1 MSSRS
6 SSPPKGP
13 LYIGFDLSTQQ
24 LKGLVVNSDLKVVYL
39 SIFDFDADSHGFP
52 IKKGVL
58 TNEAEHEVFAP
69 VALWLQ
75 ALDSVLDGLKTQGLD
90 FSLVRG
96 ISGAGQQ
103 HGSVYWGQ
111 DAEKLLS
118 SLDAGKRLQEQL
130 EGAFSHPYS
139 PNWQDSSTQKE
150 CDEFD
155 EYLGG
160 ADKLAEVTGSKAH
173 HRFTGPQILRFQKKY
188 PDVYK
193 QTSRIS
199 LVSSF
204 LASLFLG
211 HVAPLD
217 ISDVCG
223 MNLWNIHK
231 GAYDEDLLKLCA
243 GPHGVDDLKR
253 KLGDVPEDGGI
264 DLGKVHRYYVDRY
277 GFSPDCTVIPST
289 GDNPATILALPLRP
303 SDAMV
308 SLGTSTTF
316 LMSTPSY
323 KADPATHFFNHPTT
337 PGLYMFMLCYKNGGL
352 AREKIRDAI
361 NDAKNDKNPSN
372 PWANFDSVAL
382 QTPPLGQTSP
392 SDPMKMGLFF
402 PRPEIVPNLRAGQWL
417 FNYDPSTRNLTETPN
432 GEGWNRPADEAR
444 AIVESQM
451 LSLRLRSRGLT
462 SSPGGNVPAQ
472 PRRVYLVGGGS
483 KNKAIAKIAGE
494 ILGGSDGVYKLEI
507 GDNACALGAAYKAV
521 WALERKKDQ
530 TFEDLIGAR
539 WHEEEFIEK
548 IADGYQEEAFE
559 RYGKAVEGF
568 EKMELRVLEQEGK
581 K

>member
-1 MSSRS
+1 MASDS
-6 SSPPKGP
+6 P

-24 LKGLVVNSDLKVVYL
+24 LKGLVVNSDLKVVHAAK
-39 SIFDFDADSHGFP
+39 FDFDADSKGFP

-58 TNEAEHEVFAP
+58 NNEAEHEVFAP

-75 ALDSVLDGLKTQGLD
+75 ALDGVLETLRKQGLD
-90 FSLVRG
+90 FRRVKG

-111 DAEKLLS
+111 NAESLLRNLDS
-118 SLDAGKRLQEQL
+118 SKSLEEQL

-139 PNWQDSSTQKE
+139 PNWQDSSTQNE

-155 EYLGG
+155 AALG
-160 ADKLAEVTGSKAH
+160 DRKHLAQATGSKAH
-173 HRFTGPQILRFQKKY
+173 HRFTGPQILRFTRKH

-193 QTSRIS
+193 KTSRIS

-211 HVAPLD
+211 HIAPFD

-223 MNLWNIHK
+223 MNLWNIKK
-231 GAYDEDLLKLCA
+231 GAYDEGLIQLCSGA
-243 GPHGVDDLKR
+243 FGVEDLKQ
-253 KLGDVPEDGGI
+253 KLGEVPEDGGLH
-264 DLGKVHRYYVDRY
+264 LGSVHAYFVERF
-277 GFSPDCTVIPST
+277 GFSPDCTVIPAT
-289 GDNPATILALPLRP
+289 GDNPATILALPLLP

-323 KADPATHFFNHPTT
+323 KPDPATHFFNHPTT

-352 AREKIRDAI
+352 AREHVRDAI
-361 NDAKNDKNPSN
+361 NESLKDTPAQ
-372 PWANFDSVAL
+372 PWANFDKVAL
-382 QTPPLGQTSP
+382 QTAPLGQQSP
-392 SDPMKMGLFF
+392 TDPMKMGLFF
-402 PRPEIVPNLRAGQWL
+402 PRHEIVPNIPKGQWR
-417 FNYDPSTRNLTETPN
+417 FTYDANTGNLKETTD
-432 GEGWNRPADEAR
+432 GWNSPQDEAR
-444 AIVESQM
+444 AIIESQL
-451 LSLRLRSRGLT
+451 LSCRLRSRDLT
-462 SSPGGNVPAQ
+462 ENPGGGLPSQ

-494 ILGGSDGVYKLEI
+494 ILGGVEGVYSLDV

-521 WALERKKDQ
+521 WGIERQPGQ
-530 TFEDLIGAR
+530 TFEDLIGQR
-539 WHEEEFIEK
+539 WNEAEFIEK
-548 IADGYQEEAFE
+548 IADGYQKGIFE
-559 RYGKAVEGF
+559 QYGQAVEGF
-568 EKMELRVLEQEGK
+568 EKMELQVLQQVAEKGDGDDY
-581 K
+581 

>member
-1 MSSRS
+1 MASDT
-6 SSPPKGP
+6 P

-24 LKGLVVNSDLKVVYL
+24 LKGLVVNSDLKVVHVAK
-39 SIFDFDADSHGFP
+39 FDFDADSQGFP

-58 TNEAEHEVFAP
+58 NNEAEHEVFAP

-75 ALDSVLDGLKTQGLD
+75 ALDGVLESLRKQGLD
-90 FSLVRG
+90 FRRVKG

-111 DAEKLLS
+111 NAESLLRNLDS
-118 SLDAGKRLQEQL
+118 SKSLEAQL

-155 EYLGG
+155 AALG
-160 ADKLAEVTGSKAH
+160 DREHLAQATGSKAH
-173 HRFTGPQILRFQKKY
+173 HRFTGPQILRFTRKHPEIYEK
-188 PDVYK
+188 
-193 QTSRIS
+193 TSRIS

-211 HVAPLD
+211 HVAPFD

-223 MNLWNIHK
+223 MNLWNIKK
-231 GAYDEDLLKLCA
+231 GEYDERLIQLCS
-243 GPHGVDDLKR
+243 GVFGVEDLKK
-253 KLGDVPEDGGI
+253 KLGEVPEDGGLH
-264 DLGKVHRYYVDRY
+264 LGSVHPYFVERF
-277 GFSPDCTVIPST
+277 GFSPDCTVIPAT
-289 GDNPATILALPLRP
+289 GDNPATILALPLLP

-323 KADPATHFFNHPTT
+323 KPDPATHFFNHPTT

-352 AREKIRDAI
+352 AREHVRDAI
-361 NDAKNDKNPSN
+361 NESLKDTPAQ
-372 PWANFDSVAL
+372 PWANFDKVAL
-382 QTPPLGQTSP
+382 QTAPLGQQNP

-402 PRPEIVPNLRAGQWL
+402 PRHEIVPNISKGQWR
-417 FNYDPSTRNLTETPN
+417 FTYDANTGSLKETTD
-432 GEGWNRPADEAR
+432 GWNAPQDEAR
-444 AIVESQM
+444 AIIESQL
-451 LSLRLRSRGLT
+451 LSLRLRSRDLTQNPGNGLP
-462 SSPGGNVPAQ
+462 SQ

-494 ILGGSDGVYKLEI
+494 VLGGVEGVYSLDV

-521 WALERKKDQ
+521 WGIERQPGQ
-530 TFEDLIGAR
+530 TFEDLIGQR
-539 WHEEEFIEK
+539 WNEDEFIEK
-548 IADGYQEEAFE
+548 IAEGYQKGVFE
-559 RYGKAVEGF
+559 QYGQAVEGF
-568 EKMELRVLEQEGK
+568 EKMELQVLQQEADK
-581 K
+581 AN

>member
-1 MSSRS
+1 MVSDT
-6 SSPPKGP
+6 P

-24 LKGLVVNSDLKVVYL
+24 LKGLVVNSDLKVVHVAK
-39 SIFDFDADSHGFP
+39 FDFDADSQGFP

-58 TNEAEHEVFAP
+58 NNEAEHEVFAP

-75 ALDSVLDGLKTQGLD
+75 ALDGVLESLRKQGLD
-90 FSLVRG
+90 FRRVKG

-111 DAEKLLS
+111 NAESLLRNLDS
-118 SLDAGKRLQEQL
+118 SKSLEAQL

-155 EYLGG
+155 AALGKPE
-160 ADKLAEVTGSKAH
+160 DLAQATGSKAH
-173 HRFTGPQILRFQKKY
+173 HRFTGPQILRFTRKHPEIYEK
-188 PDVYK
+188 
-193 QTSRIS
+193 TSRIS

-211 HVAPLD
+211 HVAPFD

-223 MNLWNIHK
+223 MNLWNIKK
-231 GAYDEDLLKLCA
+231 GAYDERLIQLCS
-243 GPHGVDDLKR
+243 GVFGVEDLKK
-253 KLGDVPEDGGI
+253 KLGEVPEDGGLH
-264 DLGKVHRYYVDRY
+264 LGSVHPYFVERF
-277 GFSPDCTVIPST
+277 GFSPDCTVIPAT
-289 GDNPATILALPLRP
+289 GDNPATILALPLLP

-323 KADPATHFFNHPTT
+323 KPDPSTHFFNHPTT

-352 AREKIRDAI
+352 AREHVRDAI
-361 NDAKNDKNPSN
+361 NESLKDTPAQ
-372 PWANFDSVAL
+372 PWANFDKVAL
-382 QTPPLGQTSP
+382 QTAPLGQQNA

-402 PRPEIVPNLRAGQWL
+402 PRHEIVPNISKGQWR
-417 FNYDPSTRNLTETPN
+417 FTYDANTGSLKETTD
-432 GEGWNRPADEAR
+432 GWNSPQDEAR
-444 AIVESQM
+444 AIIESQL
-451 LSLRLRSRGLT
+451 LSLRLRSRDLT
-462 SSPGGNVPAQ
+462 QSPGNGLPSQ

-494 ILGGSDGVYKLEI
+494 ILGGVEGVYSLDV

-521 WALERKKDQ
+521 WGIERKPGQ
-530 TFEDLIGAR
+530 TFENLIGQR
-539 WHEEEFIEK
+539 WKEEEFIEK
-548 IADGYQEEAFE
+548 IADGYQKGVFE
-559 RYGKAVEGF
+559 LYGQAVEGF
-568 EKMELRVLEQEGK
+568 EKMELQVLQQEADK
-581 K
+581 AN